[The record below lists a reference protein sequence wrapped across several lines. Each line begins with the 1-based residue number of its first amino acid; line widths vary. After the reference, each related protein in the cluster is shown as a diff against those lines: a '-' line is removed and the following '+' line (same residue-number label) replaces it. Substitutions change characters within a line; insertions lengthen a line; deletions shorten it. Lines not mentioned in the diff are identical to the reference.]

1 MIATEAHPALAV
13 RCLQLLEAAA
23 GVRFMT
29 AAEIAEVLRL
39 PGNRETQRRAV
50 RALVEY
56 LRERG
61 SMIIANL
68 ANGYLLT
75 YDPQVYRDYL
85 DGRQIDAKRL
95 LGETGR
101 QKRTICDGWRQGF
114 LFFPNKV

>member
-1 MIATEAHPALAV
+1 MIATEAHPVLAV
-13 RCLQLLEAAA
+13 KCLQLFEGAA

-29 AAEIAEVLRL
+29 AAEIAEILCL

-50 RALVEY
+50 RTLVEY

-68 ANGYLLT
+68 TDGYLLT
-75 YDPQVYRDYL
+75 YDTQIYKEYL

-101 QKRTICDGWRQGF
+101 QKKSIIDGKGQGF
-114 LFFPNKV
+114 LFFPNPA